1 MNSEC
6 YFTPTQDEI
15 LKIGPVIYA
24 KIIKY
29 LYLIIWAR
37 GGVSMAKEQAKA
49 LVTVEGAECEFL
61 YDFRLRQKSYELLRG
76 YALIRAG

>member
-1 MNSEC
+1 MKSEC

-15 LKIGPVIYA
+15 LKIGPV

-29 LYLIIWAR
+29 KYLIILGR

-49 LVTVEGAECEFL
+49 LVTVEGAECG
-61 YDFRLRQKSYELLRG
+61 YELSN
-76 YALIRAG
+76 YPKQ

>member
-1 MNSEC
+1 MKFKKSAPL
-6 YFTPTQDEI
+6 F
-15 LKIGPVIYA
+15 IYA
-24 KIIKY
+24 KIINY
-29 LYLIIWAR
+29 LYLIILAR

-49 LVTVEGAECEFL
+49 LVTVEGAECGFL

>member
-1 MNSEC
+1 MKFKKSVQL
-6 YFTPTQDEI
+6 F
-15 LKIGPVIYA
+15 IYA
-24 KIIKY
+24 TIIKY
-29 LYLIIWAR
+29 LYLIIFAR
-37 GGVSMAKEQAKA
+37 GGVSLAKEQAKA

>member
-1 MNSEC
+1 MKSEC

-15 LKIGPVIYA
+15 LKIGPV

-29 LYLIIWAR
+29 LYLIILAR

-49 LVTVEGAECEFL
+49 LVTVEGAECGFKTRISE
-61 YDFRLRQKSYELLRG
+61 
-76 YALIRAG
+76 

>member
-15 LKIGPVIYA
+15 LKIGPV

-29 LYLIIWAR
+29 LYLIILTR
-37 GGVSMAKEQAKA
+37 GGVSMAKEQAPA
-49 LVTVEGAECEFL
+49 LVTVEGAECGL
-61 YDFRLRQKSYELLRG
+61 KNN
-76 YALIRAG
+76 